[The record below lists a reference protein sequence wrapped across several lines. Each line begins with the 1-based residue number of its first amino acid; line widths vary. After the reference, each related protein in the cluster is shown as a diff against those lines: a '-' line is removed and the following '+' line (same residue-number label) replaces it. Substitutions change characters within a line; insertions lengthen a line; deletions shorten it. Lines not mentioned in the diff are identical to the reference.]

1 MRRAWG
7 RRSRTSPVGSGRTRR
22 GTGICMPACPD
33 PRPWLRTN
41 DSSLAVGY
49 GGDCW
54 MDRWPWRRWP
64 SFSLPISLSRLP
76 WIIQCI
82 NDPLQCKQRQGH
94 VPGNGSHR
102 LRRPAMWRPR
112 GHGTPGYLAL
122 PAAAR
127 DPALQLSK
135 GRLQPACSA
144 RSPHAGRESGRRIP
158 SAWIRIHHLLLVPL
172 YLLPAFFT
180 VV

>member
-1 MRRAWG
+1 MLAPCMGPALTYVPGGFGAHAG
-7 RRSRTSPVGSGRTRR
+7 RDLHLH
-22 GTGICMPACPD
+22 ACPD

-102 LRRPAMWRPR
+102 LLRPAMWRPR
-112 GHGTPGYLAL
+112 GHGTPGYLA
-122 PAAAR
+122 AAAR

-135 GRLQPACSA
+135 QGLQPAYA
-144 RSPHAGRESGRRIP
+144 LLHLSPHADAGRGS
-158 SAWIRIHHLLLVPL
+158 LVL
-172 YLLPAFFT
+172 G
-180 VV
+180 

>member
-1 MRRAWG
+1 MALE
-7 RRSRTSPVGSGRTRR
+7 
-22 GTGICMPACPD
+22 A
-33 PRPWLRTN
+33 
-41 DSSLAVGY
+41 LAVFLTP
-49 GGDCW
+49 DLALAAP
-54 MDRWPWRRWP
+54 MDHPMHDA
-64 SFSLPISLSRLP
+64 SMILSNASRGR
-76 WIIQCI
+76 
-82 NDPLQCKQRQGH
+82 QRHGH

-102 LRRPAMWRPR
+102 LLRPAMWRPR

-158 SAWIRIHHLLLVPL
+158 SAWIRIHRQIDARVVLLPPAGLRLPHDLVRFY
-172 YLLPAFFT
+172 YLLFRLAAAHQVQLVSF
-180 VV
+180 